1 MAPTARDRRGN
12 ESLENVSVW
21 ASQVQPGSSAA
32 RREVCAEAS
41 EMQKA
46 RPSGRTCFPHSP
58 APALASSVPRVA
70 AGRGSPGFGSA
81 ETVTWALQLPEG
93 FATRR
98 PKEHWRTAGGGP

>member
-12 ESLENVSVW
+12 ESLENVSVQ

-58 APALASSVPRVA
+58 APALASRVPRVA
-70 AGRGSPGFGSA
+70 AGRDPPGFESA
-81 ETVTWALQLPEG
+81 DYNSQKAS
-93 FATRR
+93 R
-98 PKEHWRTAGGGP
+98 PGGLRSIGER